1 MRSLVSAE
9 RAWKDHKI
17 RKFTALIFFQ
27 VVWVSCTI
35 SINGNLLSN
44 ILVCCT
50 FCAYFCLFNLLQ
62 LVILLCCTDQ
72 KSFEGCIIANLVS
85 NNRVSYVTPQKCDYL
100 FVCLNIFYIF
110 NFPCYSICGIQIIT
124 SFLWFL
130 CYPIARKSS
139 YISNCFS
146 CRVEFLKIVITGKI
160 FFIMGYIYTIFPTDL
175 SFSFVYF

>member
-1 MRSLVSAE
+1 MRRNFVLNTYNKATYLYQTQTIMQEKRVAKSFICTCNLSHVETLQRVCGPVRMRLHVSAE
-9 RAWKDHKI
+9 RAWKDHTI

-27 VVWVSCTI
+27 VVRVSCTI
-35 SINGNLLSN
+35 SINGNLLTN

-110 NFPCYSICGIQIIT
+110 NFPFYSICGIQIIT
-124 SFLWFL
+124 SFL
-130 CYPIARKSS
+130 
-139 YISNCFS
+139 
-146 CRVEFLKIVITGKI
+146 
-160 FFIMGYIYTIFPTDL
+160 
-175 SFSFVYF
+175 

>member
-1 MRSLVSAE
+1 MRLHVSAE

-27 VVWVSCTI
+27 VVRVSCTI
-35 SINGNLLSN
+35 SINGNLLTN

-110 NFPCYSICGIQIIT
+110 NFPFYSICGIQIIT
-124 SFLWFL
+124 SFLWFCVTPL
-130 CYPIARKSS
+130 PEKVHTSATVSVVE
-139 YISNCFS
+139 SNS
-146 CRVEFLKIVITGKI
+146 EKLWLQGRYFLLWGI
-160 FFIMGYIYTIFPTDL
+160 FIQ
-175 SFSFVYF
+175 YFLQI